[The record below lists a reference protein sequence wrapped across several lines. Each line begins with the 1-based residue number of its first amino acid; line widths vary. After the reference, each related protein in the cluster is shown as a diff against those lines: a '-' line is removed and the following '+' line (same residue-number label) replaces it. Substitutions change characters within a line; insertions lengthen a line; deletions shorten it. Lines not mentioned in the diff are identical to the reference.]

1 MEQREVKKKVRKDN
15 VERGS
20 GKKRGR
26 RGVKVDGTS
35 SPAVRRLRDV
45 GVEEWAWV
53 GGLPDSD
60 ANRRRRRCE
69 LWGPGSESKN
79 VSEKILGGKVHPGS
93 VKDKVGDTVALKGIS
108 FAKLSVSGA
117 IDGLGV
123 LLSDLE
129 LLELRGKDARGT
141 NRLIVIKEHNPSV
154 YGLLKGS
161 PRRVESVLG
170 QVVGALKI
178 GLVESGSKE
187 AVVGNLRVS
196 AGLGNSLAGNINE
209 DSTSPVSDA
218 GRARV
223 RGFSYPNRGEGG
235 GLPAGA

>member
-1 MEQREVKKKVRKDN
+1 MEQREVEEGVCKDN

-20 GKKRGR
+20 GEKRGR
-26 RGVKVDGTS
+26 RGVGEDGTG
-35 SPAVRRLRDV
+35 SPVVRRFQDM

-60 ANRRRRRCE
+60 ANRRRRRRG

-79 VSEKILGGKVHPGS
+79 VSEKILGGKVHTGS
-93 VKDKVGDTVALKGIS
+93 VKGKVGDTVALKGIS

-129 LLELRGKDARGT
+129 LLELRGKDARGS
-141 NRLIVIKEHNPSV
+141 NRLIVFKEHNPSV

-170 QVVGALKI
+170 PVIGALKI

-196 AGLGNSLAGNINE
+196 AGLGNSLAGDVNE
-209 DSTSPVSDA
+209 NSTGPVSDA

-223 RGFSYPNRGEGG
+223 RGFSDPDRGEGG
-235 GLPAGA
+235 RMPAGA